1 MSAGRSVGSNRL
13 RADACGRCTRLAT
26 PALGFYDLEQGR
38 DRAEIDKAEE
48 FTRNTSL
55 VALASHSCEPADDI
69 GQDLIHR
76 SPPAVDALGNPQ
88 GPHRFVKRL
97 GLDRPRKLDLFIGRQ
112 QRDATDLTEVPA
124 EGLIRS
130 LRGCY
135 LDISGHHVV
144 AILCQDSPIVLSANS
159 SDKYRFTHPIAT
171 VCSMA
176 GKGATTERRRAMRPA
191 TTRTISR
198 REAKQRTRKRLL
210 GAARR
215 LILAGGEG
223 RVAASVVAQEAGVG
237 GATFY
242 EHFRNRDDV
251 IRALSDSLFEELRD
265 KLAKARREAL
275 AAPDDEEKL
284 RQEFRTPVEVLAANP
299 DLFRLALRVRH
310 HAGSPLGESS
320 RSLTGNTRK
329 DLVNELVARGYPA
342 ATRAE
347 RRRLEMVAD
356 IHIAA
361 TEVLTLGYISGR
373 YPDIDEV
380 VEMLVLVTR
389 GTRLTRAWRSAQL

>member
-1 MSAGRSVGSNRL
+1 
-13 RADACGRCTRLAT
+13 
-26 PALGFYDLEQGR
+26 
-38 DRAEIDKAEE
+38 
-48 FTRNTSL
+48 
-55 VALASHSCEPADDI
+55 
-69 GQDLIHR
+69 
-76 SPPAVDALGNPQ
+76 
-88 GPHRFVKRL
+88 
-97 GLDRPRKLDLFIGRQ
+97 
-112 QRDATDLTEVPA
+112 
-124 EGLIRS
+124 
-130 LRGCY
+130 
-135 LDISGHHVV
+135 
-144 AILCQDSPIVLSANS
+144 
-159 SDKYRFTHPIAT
+159 
-171 VCSMA
+171 MA
-176 GKGATTERRRAMRPA
+176 GKLATTERRRAMRPV
-191 TTRTISR
+191 TTQTISR
-198 REAKQRTRKRLL
+198 REAKQLTRKRLL

-215 LILAGGEG
+215 LILAEGEG
-223 RVAASVVAQEAGVG
+223 RVAASVVAQQAGVG

-242 EHFRNRDDV
+242 EHFRNRDDL

-310 HAGSPLGESS
+310 HSGSPLGESS

-342 ATRAE
+342 ATLAE

-361 TEVLTLGYISGR
+361 TEVLALGYISER

-380 VEMLVLVTR
+380 VDMLVLVTR
-389 GTRLTRAWRSAQL
+389 GTRLTRAWGSAQQGS